1 MEFSGKVALITGGS
15 RGIGKSLAERFLKEG
30 AQVVIAAR
38 SKDELS
44 RTVKTLEKM
53 GQIVGISADVS
64 REEDVKHLIDKAL
77 QSLKT
82 IDILVNAAGI
92 QNPIGLFLEANT
104 KEWIKNLQIN
114 LIGTMLCCKTALP
127 VMMEKKKGK
136 IINFSGGGAN
146 YPRPN
151 FSAYAVSKA
160 AIVRFTEILAEELKE
175 FNIQVN
181 AVSPGIIKTRMIDE
195 ILIAGPEK
203 SGKDYNQV
211 KSKMNGG
218 FDSPELVSELVLFLA
233 SDKSNWIT
241 GRVISAIWDPWKEWK
256 EKGQTE
262 LDKDIYVLRRIDG
275 RNFVKLSK

>member
-1 MEFSGKVALITGGS
+1 MEFIGKVAIITGGS
-15 RGIGKSLAERFLKEG
+15 RGIGKSMAERFLREG
-30 AQVVIAAR
+30 AKVVIAAR
-38 SKDELS
+38 SEDEVT
-44 RTVKTLEKM
+44 RTAQTLK
-53 GQIVGISADVS
+53 QIGDIFGISTDVS
-64 REEDVKHLIDKAL
+64 QENDVKNLIDKTL
-77 QSLKT
+77 QRFR
-82 IDILVNAAGI
+82 DIGILINAAGI
-92 QNPIGLFLEANT
+92 QNPIGPLLESNT
-104 KEWIKNLQIN
+104 QEWISNIHIN
-114 LIGTMLCCKTALP
+114 LIGTMLCCKTVLP
-127 VMMEKKKGK
+127 VMIEKKIGK
-136 IINFSGGGAN
+136 IINFAGGGAN
-146 YPRPN
+146 YSRPN

-256 EKGQTE
+256 EKGQIE